1 MRLFLPTQSD
11 WNTDWLVDANPSTV
25 ALVDVLVSFLL
36 ENWLLGD
43 ELLVG
48 RAPFEASVL
57 ILFVSHILV
66 LVFLIYVRRERT
78 VPVLRLDLICS
89 TVLSGCLYVVDIRHL
104 AGPVDP
110 ASSLDHVLVLEEV
123 WVVGFDDLFADLRV
137 DLLVLLVKESNGWV
151 QQGHGQEVIL
161 IIVVCPAIL
170 SRHSRLAADLF
181 LQRKQ

>member
-66 LVFLIYVRRERT
+66 LVFLIYVRREIT
-78 VPVLRLDLICS
+78 VPVLRLDLI
-89 TVLSGCLYVVDIRHL
+89 
-104 AGPVDP
+104 
-110 ASSLDHVLVLEEV
+110 
-123 WVVGFDDLFADLRV
+123 
-137 DLLVLLVKESNGWV
+137 
-151 QQGHGQEVIL
+151 
-161 IIVVCPAIL
+161 
-170 SRHSRLAADLF
+170 
-181 LQRKQ
+181 